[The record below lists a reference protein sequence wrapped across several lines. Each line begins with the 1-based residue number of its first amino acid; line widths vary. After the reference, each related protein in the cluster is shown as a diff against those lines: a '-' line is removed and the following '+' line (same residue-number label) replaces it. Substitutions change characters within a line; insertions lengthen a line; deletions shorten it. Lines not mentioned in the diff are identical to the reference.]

1 MKFQLAIIGS
11 PGSGKTVLTTV
22 LSRYLSSH
30 SDKVYMNPK
39 AGDKYEGN
47 NFMTIPTISYINETL
62 DILHRGEWTIS
73 GTAQGTSY
81 DLGYELHIGKNAY
94 EMKLLDSP
102 GEDLQRIWMSYDR
115 TTLSAFQQGLCNYI
129 LSSNVVVLVVNLDH
143 FADAPT
149 LIVRGEN
156 ENVLKETVDN
166 LVKAGVCHHI
176 LVCFTAYDKYKAY
189 IDHTY
194 AGNFFQYLESE
205 LPMFYRSL
213 GVAGK
218 TVVRDYTEYGKGQKM
233 VRLKC
238 VAVAPVIAQQPAP
251 EINPDRFWKPPVGFD
266 VQNSQ
271 HSQGIPQIENWLC
284 ECEQSER
291 YWDEIECDIARS
303 KKWLEFLSN
312 IAPSIIGACSGILVW
327 ILFWNLLVGIRITSV
342 MLLLSTV
349 FLGAP
354 IGTRIGFKA
363 GTNLLVKNKI
373 RVLIYVL
380 MAKKMDSL
388 IRKMDSL
395 IGKITVKKDEEQETA
410 VPSET
415 LTILPRPPGTG
426 GTSTTSP
433 PPSGMGGTAA
443 TSGFEAGSE
452 DFD

>member
-1 MKFQLAIIGS
+1 MKFQVAIIGS
-11 PGSGKTVLTTV
+11 PGSGKTVLTAV

-39 AGDKYEGN
+39 AGDKCEGKD
-47 NFMTIPTISYINETL
+47 FKTIPTISYINETL
-62 DILHRGEWTIS
+62 DVLYRGEWATS
-73 GTAQGTSY
+73 GTVQGTSY
-81 DLGYELHIGKNAY
+81 DLGYELHIGKNVY

-115 TTLSAFQQGLCNYI
+115 TALSAFQQGLCNYI
-129 LSSNVVVLVVNLDH
+129 LSSNAVVLVVNLDH

-149 LIVRGEN
+149 LTVKSEN
-156 ENVLKETVDN
+156 ENVLKEAVDN

-194 AGNFFQYLESE
+194 AGNFIQYLESE
-205 LPMFYRSL
+205 LPMFHRSF

-238 VAVAPVIAQQPAP
+238 IAVAPVIAQQPTP
-251 EINPDRFWKPPVGFD
+251 EVNPDRFWKPPVGFG

-312 IAPSIIGACSGILVW
+312 IAPTIIGACCGFFVW
-327 ILFWNLLVGIRITSV
+327 LLFWDLFVGIRITFV
-342 MLLLSTV
+342 MLLLSSV

-354 IGTRIGFKA
+354 IGAIVGFKA
-363 GTNLLVKNKI
+363 GVNLFVKNQTK
-373 RVLIYVL
+373 VLINAL
-380 MAKKMDSL
+380 MTKKMDSL
-388 IRKMDSL
+388 IKKMDSF
-395 IGKITVKKDEEQETA
+395 IGKVAMKKGEKQETA
-410 VPSET
+410 VPCET
-415 LTILPRPPGTG
+415 STALPRPSGTR
-426 GTSTTSP
+426 
-433 PPSGMGGTAA
+433 GTAA
-443 TSGFEAGSE
+443 TSGSEAGSE
-452 DFD
+452 NFD